1 MSRKIIHVDC
11 DCFYAAVEVRDDPRL
26 RGRPVAVGGDPQR
39 RGVIA
44 TCNYPARE
52 FGVRSAMASSQ
63 ALRLCPELVIL
74 PPDFDKYRRVSGQ
87 IQDIFRTFTN
97 IIEPL
102 SLDEAFLDVT
112 ESPLHANSATR
123 IAEAIRRKVRETVN
137 ITVSAGV
144 APNKFLAKV
153 ASDWRKPDGLFVI
166 TPDQVDDFVA
176 ALTGAGVDFRYFDPR
191 PRLFGYRTNA
201 LRRLHRKLVIV
212 DRHHAFVGGINFSL
226 EHLVRYG
233 AKAKQDYAV
242 EVQGPIVEH
251 VRALALA
258 LLENRRLPRSRP
270 WWRSRAG
277 DPPAGDGGEGI
288 ATKLIWR
295 DNDHHRD
302 DIEIHY
308 RWAIRKAR
316 HEIVIANAYF
326 FPGYRLMRDLRRAA
340 RRGVRVLL
348 ILQGRSDQPVASWAA
363 RSLYAQLMRAGVQ
376 IYEYCRRPLHG
387 KVAVVDG
394 RWSTVGSSNL
404 DPSSLSLNLE
414 ANLVFDDRELASDLR
429 RRLQVL
435 VDEHCE
441 RIDPG
446 QPPPQPLWRR
456 LAAYLAFHIIR
467 RVPTWDRW
475 LPQREQ
481 GAVPAQPPEPTPE
494 PATAEEPP
502 GAADVQS
509 DEPSPP
515 SKCAS

>member
-1 MSRKIIHVDC
+1 MRSLPVDSERLTT
-11 DCFYAAVEVRDDPRL
+11 AARGQGVARERPPAGRL
-26 RGRPVAVGGDPQR
+26 RWRNRPQPPRPAVGAWTLARHVRLLENGEDFFPAVFAAIAKARSEVLIETFILFDDDVGRELQSVLIAAAS
-39 RGVIA
+39 RGVRVAI
-44 TCNYPARE
+44 TTDGYGSPD
-52 FGVRSAMASSQ
+52 
-63 ALRLCPELVIL
+63 L
-74 PPDFDKYRRVSGQ
+74 P
-87 IQDIFRTFTN
+87 
-97 IIEPL
+97 
-102 SLDEAFLDVT
+102 
-112 ESPLHANSATR
+112 
-123 IAEAIRRKVRETVN
+123 
-137 ITVSAGV
+137 
-144 APNKFLAKV
+144 
-153 ASDWRKPDGLFVI
+153 
-166 TPDQVDDFVA
+166 DDFVA

-226 EHLVRYG
+226 EHLARYG

-277 DPPAGDGGEGI
+277 DPPAGDDGDGI

-414 ANLVFDDRELASDLR
+414 ANLVFDDHELASDLR

-494 PATAEEPP
+494 PVTAEQPP